1 MNIKVLVLTL
11 AAFTVGLVELII
23 GGVLPL
29 IASDLGVSV
38 STAGQL
44 ITAYALVYAV
54 SGPTLLALTAKIERR
69 KLYMLSLVVFILGSL
84 LAFWSPNFS
93 VLLASRFVTAA
104 SGSLITTLSLTI
116 AVKVVPESFRARV
129 IGIVSMGIS
138 SAIVLGVPLGVLAAN
153 HFGWRIL
160 FLFIAIFALLA
171 MLVIY
176 KLMEPIA
183 PQQVMP
189 LRQQLASLKNMRVM
203 GAHLVTL
210 LLLAGHYTLYAYF
223 TPFLENVMH
232 LNASWISIVYFFFGL
247 AAVAGGMI
255 GGVMSDS
262 LGAKK
267 SILIVVG
274 VFALSLFILPFT
286 ASMIPL
292 FAILVFIWGALS
304 WALSPAQQ
312 SYLIEAAPETSEIQQ
327 SFNFS
332 ALQIGIA
339 AGSAIGGVVID
350 RAPSVT
356 YNAWVGGLIVVLAFG
371 VALYTLYH
379 KTSSRRPQQDQSQGG
394 SKKLEPT
401 FGGD

>member
-1 MNIKVLVLTL
+1 MNLKVLVLTI

-23 GGVLPL
+23 GGVLPQ
-29 IASDLGVSV
+29 IAADLGVSV
-38 STAGQL
+38 SAAGQL

-54 SGPTLLALTAKIERR
+54 SGPTLLAFTAKIERR
-69 KLYMLSLVVFILGSL
+69 KLYLMSLVVFILGSL
-84 LAFWSPNFS
+84 LAFWSPNFG
-93 VLLASRFVTAA
+93 VLLLSRFVTAA

-116 AVKVVPESFRARV
+116 AVKVVPENYRARV

-138 SAIVLGVPLGVLAAN
+138 SAIVLGVPLGVLAADKL
-153 HFGWRIL
+153 GWRIL
-160 FLFIAIFALLA
+160 FLFIAIFA
-171 MLVIY
+171 MLTMFVVY
-176 KLMEPIA
+176 KLMAPIE

-189 LRQQLASLKNMRVM
+189 LRQQLASLKNTRVA

-210 LLLAGHYTLYAYF
+210 LMLAGHYTLYAYF
-223 TPFLENVMH
+223 TPFLVNVM
-232 LNASWISIVYFFFGL
+232 NMSASWISIVYFFFGL
-247 AAVAGGMI
+247 SAVAGGMI
-255 GGVMSDS
+255 GGMMSDS

-267 SILIVVG
+267 SILLVVG

-292 FAILVFIWGALS
+292 FAVLVFIWGALS

-312 SYLIEAAPETSEIQQ
+312 SYLIDAAPETSEIQQ

-339 AGSAIGGVVID
+339 AGSAIGGVVISHT
-350 RAPSVT
+350 PSVT
-356 YNAWVGGLIVVLAFG
+356 FNAWIGGGIVVLAFV
-371 VALYTLYH
+371 VALYTLFH
-379 KTSSRRPQQDQSQGG
+379 KSSSRRTDGHGQKSG
-394 SKKLEPT
+394 SKLEPN

>member
-1 MNIKVLVLTL
+1 MNIKVLVLTI

-69 KLYMLSLVVFILGSL
+69 KLYLLSLIVFILGSL
-84 LAFWSPNFS
+84 LAFWSPNFG

-116 AVKVVPESFRARV
+116 AVKVVPENFRARV

-138 SAIVLGVPLGVLAAN
+138 SAIVLGVPLGVLAAD

-171 MLVIY
+171 MFVIY

-189 LRQQLASLKNMRVM
+189 LRQQLASLKNVRIA

-232 LNASWISIVYFFFGL
+232 LNSSWISIVYFFFGL

-262 LGAKK
+262 LGSKK

-274 VFALSLFILPFT
+274 IFALSLFILPFT
-286 ASMIPL
+286 AKLIPL
-292 FAILVFIWGALS
+292 FAILVFVWGALS

-312 SYLIEAAPETSEIQQ
+312 SYLIEVAPETSEIQQ

-332 ALQIGIA
+332 ALQVGIA

-356 YNAWVGGLIVVLAFG
+356 YNAWVGGFIVVLAFG
-371 VALYTLYH
+371 VALYTLYR
-379 KTSSRRPQQDQSQGG
+379 KTSTRRPQQQGQPN
-394 SKKLEPT
+394 SSKLEAN